1 MELLTITTPRCIT
14 KVQAIC
20 LSFIKQVPYLLDK
33 LNEEWKVVSHAAV
46 F

>member
-20 LSFIKQVPYLLDK
+20 LSLIKQVPYLFDK
-33 LNEEWKVVSHAAV
+33 LNIHIEGTGTV
-46 F
+46 